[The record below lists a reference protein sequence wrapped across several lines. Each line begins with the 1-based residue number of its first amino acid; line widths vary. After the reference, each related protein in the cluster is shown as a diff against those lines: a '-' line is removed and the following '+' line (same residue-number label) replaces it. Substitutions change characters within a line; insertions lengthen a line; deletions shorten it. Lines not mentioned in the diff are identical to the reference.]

1 MLDRKRKE
9 DKLFCQLR
17 KHLELGHYKE
27 VYDQLDR
34 IGYRYNEHTQFLT
47 DFSKVKGLHRYCYLL
62 YALTRKETSEIYL
75 TLCDELMYMSPFFD
89 DYYFMIQKLYRKA
102 FELFPEDVTLKEA
115 IDFSDTDVYQK
126 FENNLPYYNFLKT
139 HNVPCEILL
148 YAEEP
153 QNDFA
158 EKELEYLGMD
168 IVEDGME
175 SLILCWILCGFTD
188 YLNGNGLCETKED
201 CQKIIEKNDKM
212 ISPVYSSERDF
223 AWEVYYVYRIMC

>member
-1 MLDRKRKE
+1 MKICIVETGNLNRNYLGADDRMITMPRI
-9 DKLFCQLR
+9 
-17 KHLELGHYKE
+17 KHLGRREFK
-27 VYDQLDR
+27 Q
-34 IGYRYNEHTQFLT
+34 
-47 DFSKVKGLHRYCYLL
+47 YL
-62 YALTRKETSEIYL
+62 E
-75 TLCDELMYMSPFFD
+75 MY
-89 DYYFMIQKLYRKA
+89 
-102 FELFPEDVTLKEA
+102 FEYIDV
-115 IDFSDTDVYQK
+115 IDFSDMDVYQK
-126 FENNLPYYNFLKT
+126 FENILPYYNFLKT

-175 SLILCWILCGFTD
+175 SLILCWIHCGFTD
-188 YLNGNGLCETKED
+188 YLNGNGLCEIKED

-223 AWEVYYVYRIMC
+223 TWEVYYVYRIMC